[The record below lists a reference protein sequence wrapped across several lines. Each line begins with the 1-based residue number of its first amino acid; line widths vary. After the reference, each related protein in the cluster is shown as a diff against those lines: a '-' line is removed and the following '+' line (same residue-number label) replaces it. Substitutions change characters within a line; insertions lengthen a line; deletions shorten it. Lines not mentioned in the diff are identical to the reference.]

1 MMPINIRKLFKA
13 NCGSGAVYLDSK
25 FDQRGEHNVVQISF
39 EIIPEGRKFQV
50 DGVLHQGDTDD
61 AMVENA
67 VLKIAGIAK
76 NIRATLAAPDGG
88 PGRPAVAIDRLLS

>member
-1 MMPINIRKLFKA
+1 MPVNVRKLFKA
-13 NCGSGAVYLDSK
+13 NCGSGAVYLASEFK
-25 FDQRGEHNVVQISF
+25 MRGDYNVVQVSF
-39 EIIPEGRKFQV
+39 EIVPEGRKFQL
-50 DGVLHQGDTDD
+50 DGVLHEGETDD

-88 PGRPAVAIDRLLS
+88 SGRPAVAIDRLLS